1 MRSFW
6 MSLQYV
12 VPVAILGCLA
22 PFETTQAQVPDG
34 FVLYEGHKAEFTIAL
49 PQGWTVYDQ
58 GAMLTGKPSPV
69 GMLIFTSS
77 NPESLE
83 IEAQLQL
90 IGKMDTGELPSFF
103 VDRLPAKKG
112 TTCASFPEKAQKDVA
127 KLIQRNFSGANV
139 EPARV
144 EATTVGGCQG
154 LRVRINVRAKDGTQ
168 WLADVRAVSNGN
180 TLYLFS
186 LRNHRGNFEKNL
198 EAYEKAMSTLRMAA
212 AP

>member
-6 MSLQYV
+6 MSLRYV
-12 VPVAILGCLA
+12 APIAILICFGS
-22 PFETTQAQVPDG
+22 FGTTQAQVPDG

-77 NPESLE
+77 SPKGLE
-83 IEAQLQL
+83 IEAQLKL
-90 IGKMDTGELPSFF
+90 VGKMDTGELPSFF
-103 VDRLPAKKG
+103 VDRNPAKKG
-112 TTCASFPEKAQKDVA
+112 TTCGSFPDKAQKDVA
-127 KLIQRNFSGANV
+127 KLIQRGFSGTNV
-139 EPARV
+139 EPPRV
-144 EATTVGGCQG
+144 EAAMVGGCQG
-154 LRVRINVRAKDGTQ
+154 LRVRIDVREKDGTE
-168 WLADVRAVSNGN
+168 WKADVRAVSNGN

-186 LRNHRGNFEKNL
+186 LRNHKGNFEKNL
-198 EAYEKAMSTLRMAA
+198 DAYEKAMATLRMAV